1 MSPEPA
7 RDARPSPAV
16 RGPLDREAAV
26 SELRRYLDT
35 ILRAGRFDLR
45 YQIQL
50 QGPAAGVPGGAEPGP
65 YAAGAGPERGTPE
78 IVVQFDGPDRDLL
91 LERSAELLQA
101 LEHIAVRWLRLDREL
116 HDRVRF
122 DCGTYHADRLAELQ
136 LSAQVAAERVRESRA
151 PFRFN
156 PMAARDRR
164 IIHLALQGQ
173 AGVRTS
179 SEGAGP
185 QRRVVVLPA
194 DVR

>member
-1 MSPEPA
+1 MSTEPA
-7 RDARPSPAV
+7 RDLRPSQD
-16 RGPLDREAAV
+16 GPGRLDRETAV
-26 SELRRYLDT
+26 TGLRRYLDT
-35 ILRAGRFDLR
+35 FLRAGRFELR
-45 YQIQL
+45 YEIRL
-50 QGPAAGVPGGAEPGP
+50 QEPAA
-65 YAAGAGPERGTPE
+65 AGQERGPE
-78 IVVQFDGPDRDLL
+78 IVVQFDGRGRDLL
-91 LERSAELLQA
+91 LERGAELLQA
-101 LEHIAVRWLRLDREL
+101 LEHIAVRWLRLDREM

-173 AGVRTS
+173 AGIRTA
-179 SEGAGP
+179 SEGVGE

-194 DVR
+194 DAK